1 MEYAGLLIGLR
12 GIKQS
17 LPTLQPAPE
26 VIFIEGIAES
36 VLGALTWVGGIR
48 RLSCGTPS
56 CRAQGVREAMF
67 ATQAMSM
74 NQGFRGLGRVRVKSH
89 ASCSSGLFGNRV
101 VRSMLHDLDGHHPF
115 KAYAGRRRLQA
126 CSRPPRRRSCG
137 AELAQ

>member
-56 CRAQGVREAMF
+56 CRA
-67 ATQAMSM
+67 
-74 NQGFRGLGRVRVKSH
+74 RGLGRVRVKSH
-89 ASCSSGLFGNRV
+89 ASCSSGLFGNRI

-115 KAYAGRRRLQA
+115 KAHAGRRRLQA